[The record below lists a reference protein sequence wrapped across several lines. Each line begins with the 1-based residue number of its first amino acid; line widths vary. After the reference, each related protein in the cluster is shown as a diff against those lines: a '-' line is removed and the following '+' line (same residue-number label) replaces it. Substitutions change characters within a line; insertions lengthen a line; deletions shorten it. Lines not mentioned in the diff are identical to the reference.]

1 MEGVGEV
8 GGGWR
13 AGVGEVSGGWRAGVG
28 EVGGSGGGGS
38 GGGGVNEYMYYRMQV
53 TISWSSIRRFALFYE
68 VVAVVCS
75 QLRYSTVH
83 VCSA

>member
-1 MEGVGEV
+1 MEGR
-8 GGGWR
+8 GGGGEWGVEGRGGGGGGEWR
-13 AGVGEVSGGWRAGVG
+13 
-28 EVGGSGGGGS
+28 GGS

-68 VVAVVCS
+68 VVALVCS